1 MKKYIVLL
9 IGFAVIS
16 AAGYGQSQDEKYRR
30 EFDEFLE
37 YSMAAHVLSYLEDQM
52 DSYIE
57 EQSEE
62 VAARIKEIYPLIR
75 QHYADFIYESMMPMY
90 RERISYKDLRKINRF
105 YRSAAGQRFKEAQKP
120 ILMELI
126 PEGEQLVMSIGELL
140 SGCFE
145 Q

>member
-1 MKKYIVLL
+1 MCIAL
-9 IGFAVIS
+9 AVIS
-16 AAGYGQSQDEKYRR
+16 AGANAESGDAKYRR

-37 YSMAAHVLSYLEDQM
+37 YSVAAHVLSYLEEQM

-62 VAARIKEIYPLIR
+62 VAARIKEIYPVIHR
-75 QHYADFIYESMMPMY
+75 YYADFIYESMMPMY
-90 RERISYKDLRKINRF
+90 RERISYKDLRRINKF

-126 PEGEQLVMSIGELL
+126 PEGEQLVMAIGELL
-140 SGCFE
+140 SGCLA